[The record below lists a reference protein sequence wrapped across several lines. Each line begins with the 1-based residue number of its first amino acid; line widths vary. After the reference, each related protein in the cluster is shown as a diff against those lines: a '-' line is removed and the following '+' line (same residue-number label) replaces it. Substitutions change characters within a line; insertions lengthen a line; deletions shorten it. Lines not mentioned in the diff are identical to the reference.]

1 MDCSLP
7 GSSVPWDSPRKNTV
21 VSCHFLLQ
29 GIFPTRELSPGV
41 LRCRQILYRLSYKG
55 MTCRLCHFCWI
66 VLNTIKYAWW
76 LSPRDIRDTA
86 SIPGSER
93 SPDWEDPLEEG
104 VAWRIPW
111 TEEPSDS
118 PRHLCSAHILLFKT
132 LFTSSPPGSHHLQPC
147 TYNSLC
153 QDVPLPAHRQCAWN
167 GIAVSPTDSLW
178 DAPCTAGGMVIP
190 TVTQDQNWEVIL
202 DFSFFLSLPIQPTI
216 G

>member
-1 MDCSLP
+1 MLYTLQLSSDSVIFLGGGLVAKSCPTLCNPMDCSLP

-76 LSPRDIRDTA
+76 LSPR
-86 SIPGSER
+86 
-93 SPDWEDPLEEG
+93 
-104 VAWRIPW
+104 
-111 TEEPSDS
+111 
-118 PRHLCSAHILLFKT
+118 HLCSAHILLFKT
-132 LFTSSPPGSHHLQPC
+132 LFTSSPPASHHLQPC

-153 QDVPLPAHRQCAWN
+153 QDVPLPAHRQRAWN

-178 DAPCTAGGMVIP
+178 DAPCTVGGMVIP